1 MVTNRITT
9 CSHKKDN
16 WNSSTWYEL
25 LSMAISR
32 LQRRFAYTF
41 RLSVGF
47 TLYLVVRSLYPL
59 IRIRIG
65 LLNYARIGHLAT
77 NTELCMR
84 RMFVASPAR
93 KTINIFLAG
102 TPPANRQLL
111 EMIKRK
117 LVVVENNY
125 LYELVQSIYQRT
137 LDDKIWINLIIYFYN

>member
-1 MVTNRITT
+1 M
-9 CSHKKDN
+9 
-16 WNSSTWYEL
+16 
-25 LSMAISR
+25 SMALSR
-32 LQRRFAYTF
+32 LQGQLTYVL
-41 RLSVGF
+41 RLLIGF
-47 TLYLVVRSLYPL
+47 TLFFVVRILYPL

-84 RMFVASPAR
+84 SMSVASPAR

-117 LVVVENNY
+117 LIVVESNY
-125 LYELVQSIYQRT
+125 LYEVLQSIYQRT
-137 LDDKIWINLIIYFYN
+137 LDDKIWISLRQSGYGLW